1 MTADYFHMTSDN
13 RISIPR
19 LLVNQQAL
27 ITTTCQVGGVT
38 LGPEKTPRSS
48 SWTSLSFRFGSAS
61 PLDMSWI

>member
-19 LLVNQQAL
+19 LLVNQQTL

-38 LGPEKTPRSS
+38 LGPEKNSAIVIVDLTEFPL
-48 SWTSLSFRFGSAS
+48 WFG
-61 PLDMSWI
+61 